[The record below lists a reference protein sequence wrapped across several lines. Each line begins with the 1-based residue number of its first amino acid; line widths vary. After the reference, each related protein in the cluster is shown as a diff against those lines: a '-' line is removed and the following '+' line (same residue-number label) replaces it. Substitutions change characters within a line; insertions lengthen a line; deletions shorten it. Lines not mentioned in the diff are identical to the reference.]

1 MRSENSGNNNSPTVK
16 GTALLIAIVLHAAL
30 ISCATAKKEISY
42 SRKKA
47 YTGVTNPSL
56 ESKKTI
62 DRGKTYLIYFKLKE
76 KDKCVKFSIHS
87 RVPIESVGEK
97 EKIVKTYFIVE
108 KRIDISS
115 FYREEDT
122 SAKYTYSEIGRNFD
136 HVWNRKQQ
144 LTICTVPGDPIKKF
158 DTGIF
163 RVRFTT
169 FTDEDF
175 RFKIILYS
183 NKEVA
188 FMEQA
193 E

>member
-1 MRSENSGNNNSPTVK
+1 MKSENSVNNNSISVKETV
-16 GTALLIAIVLHAAL
+16 LLIAIVLHAAL
-30 ISCATAKKEISY
+30 FSCASVKREISY
-42 SRKKA
+42 SQKKA

-62 DRGKTYLIYFKLKE
+62 DRGKTYMVYFKLKE

-97 EKIVKTYFIVE
+97 EKVVKTYFIVE
-108 KRIDISS
+108 KRIDISR

-122 SAKYTYSEIGRNFD
+122 STQYTYSEIGRNFD

-169 FTDEDF
+169 FTNEEF

-183 NKEVA
+183 NKAVT
-188 FMEQA
+188 FMEQI

>member
-1 MRSENSGNNNSPTVK
+1 MRSENSGNNNSTSVM
-16 GTALLIAIVLHAAL
+16 GRVLLIPIVLHAAL
-30 ISCATAKKEISY
+30 FSCATAKKEISY
-42 SRKKA
+42 SQKKT

-56 ESKKTI
+56 ESNKAI
-62 DRGKTYLIYFKLKE
+62 DRGKTYMIYFKLKE

-97 EKIVKTYFIVE
+97 EKVVKTYFIVE

-122 SAKYTYSEIGRNFD
+122 STKYTYSEIGRNFD
-136 HVWNRKQQ
+136 HIWNRKQQ

-183 NKEVA
+183 NKEVT
-188 FMEQA
+188 FMEQG